1 MLKSAH
7 FAFAL
12 SLLCLALEAGAAP
25 HGSFS
30 HGFSSHASSS
40 HASTPHAA
48 PAPSKAPSGG
58 FGSFGRN
65 AAQAQPH
72 KSDSALSQQL
82 SKNASQARAMQ
93 TLDQRNADKAAE
105 RAAQSAPQP
114 VPGHAQA
121 APAQPANAPA
131 PAPAPGPTTVIVHQD
146 GGGLGHVVAGA
157 MIARS
162 MNAHA
167 NAGYYPAPNYNTG
180 SAAPAQSG
188 GGTSFVHLF
197 VTLCLVAVIAWG
209 IWFAW
214 RGVQRRRAALRDAD
228 KPNYSFERN

>member
-12 SLLCLALEAGAAP
+12 SLLFLAFDAGAAP

-40 HASTPHAA
+40 HASIPHAA
-48 PAPSKAPSGG
+48 PAPARAPSGG
-58 FGSFGRN
+58 FGSFGRG
-65 AAQAQPH
+65 AAQAQPQQ
-72 KSDSALSQQL
+72 SNSALSQQL

-93 TLDQRNADKAAE
+93 TLDQRNADKAAAK
-105 RAAQSAPQP
+105 AAQNAPQP
-114 VPGHAQA
+114 APGYAQP
-121 APAQPANAPA
+121 APAQPAN
-131 PAPAPGPTTVIVHQD
+131 APAPGPTTVIVHQD
-146 GGGLGHVVAGA
+146 SGGLGHVVAGA

-167 NAGYYPAPNYNTG
+167 HPGYYPAPGYNG
-180 SAAPAQSG
+180 APATTPTSSG
-188 GGTSFVHLF
+188 GSFVGAF
-197 VTLCLVAVIAWG
+197 VMLCLLAVMAWG
-209 IWFAW
+209 LWLAW
-214 RGVQRRRAALRDAD
+214 RGIRRRRAALREAN

>member
-12 SLLCLALEAGAAP
+12 SLLFLALDAGAAP

-40 HASTPHAA
+40 HASVPHAA
-48 PAPSKAPSGG
+48 PAPAKAPSGS
-58 FGSFGRN
+58 FGSFVRG
-65 AAQAQPH
+65 AAQAQPQ

-93 TLDQRNADKAAE
+93 TLDQRNAEKAA
-105 RAAQSAPQP
+105 QNAPQP
-114 VPGHAQA
+114 APGYAQS
-121 APAQPANAPA
+121 APAQPANAPG
-131 PAPAPGPTTVIVHQD
+131 PAPGPITVIVHQD
-146 GGGLGHVVAGA
+146 SGGLGHVVAGA

-167 NAGYYPAPNYNTG
+167 HAGYYPAPGYNG
-180 SAAPAQSG
+180 APAAPQSSG
-188 GGTSFVHLF
+188 GSFFGTLLTLLF
-197 VTLCLVAVIAWG
+197 LALIAWG
-209 IWFAW
+209 VWFAW
-214 RGVQRRRAALRDAD
+214 RGIRRRRAALRDAN

>member
-93 TLDQRNADKAAE
+93 TLDQHNADKAAE

-167 NAGYYPAPNYNTG
+167 HAGSYPAPGYNG
-180 SAAPAQSG
+180 APAAPQGSG
-188 GGTSFVHLF
+188 SFFGTLMTLLF
-197 VTLCLVAVIAWG
+197 LAMIAWG
-209 IWFAW
+209 LWFAW
-214 RGVQRRRAALRDAD
+214 RGIRRRRAARREAD

>member
-12 SLLCLALEAGAAP
+12 SLLCLAFDAGATP

-40 HASTPHAA
+40 HASVPHAA

-58 FGSFGRN
+58 FGSFSRG
-65 AAQAQPH
+65 AAQAQPQ

-82 SKNASQARAMQ
+82 SKNATQARAMQ

-105 RAAQSAPQP
+105 KAAQNAPQP
-114 VPGHAQA
+114 APGYAQS
-121 APAQPANAPA
+121 APAQPAN
-131 PAPAPGPTTVIVHQD
+131 APAPGPTTVIVHQD
-146 GGGLGHVVAGA
+146 SGGLGHVVAGA

-167 NAGYYPAPNYNTG
+167 HTGYYPAPGYNG
-180 SAAPAQSG
+180 APAAPQSSG
-188 GGTSFVHLF
+188 SSFVGTLMTLF
-197 VTLCLVAVIAWG
+197 FLALIAWG
-209 IWFAW
+209 LWFAW
-214 RGVQRRRAALRDAD
+214 RGIRRRRAARREAD